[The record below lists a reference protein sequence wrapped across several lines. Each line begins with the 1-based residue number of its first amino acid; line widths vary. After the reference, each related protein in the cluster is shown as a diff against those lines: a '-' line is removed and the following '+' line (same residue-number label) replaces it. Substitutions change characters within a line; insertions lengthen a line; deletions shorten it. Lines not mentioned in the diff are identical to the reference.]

1 MRIRSR
7 SYESIKGGSWSGL
20 ERKFT
25 GELNS
30 EGKWNR
36 GRARRMFHAEEAVC
50 LKREAGMFQ
59 ELKNCRSGWSSEN
72 EERAVVWTVAARQD
86 REEGIKALG
95 ALLSIFSVERSTV
108 LCRGL
113 MWSDLCFETLH

>member
-36 GRARRMFHAEEAVC
+36 GRARRTFHAEEAVC
-50 LKREAGMFQ
+50 LKRE
-59 ELKNCRSGWSSEN
+59 
-72 EERAVVWTVAARQD
+72 VA
-86 REEGIKALG
+86 
-95 ALLSIFSVERSTV
+95 
-108 LCRGL
+108 
-113 MWSDLCFETLH
+113 CFRN